1 MNPIRVKVTRS
12 ALVEVTA
19 VISSGVLEPK
29 VILRHQGGDQDLLS
43 VRAVRLDGVGVK
55 VDRKRVVN
63 RTDKDFLVERIFTH
77 IVGNNPPV
85 APTNADC
92 VLASRVVG
100 RISVRVDLNVLEYP
114 GDDVRNLCV
123 GLGVHRV
130 SPHPWAGLT
139 HLVDYLSDVSIE
151 LIDGQAGSSL

>member
-1 MNPIRVKVTRS
+1 MVK
-12 ALVEVTA
+12 
-19 VISSGVLEPK
+19 G
-29 VILRHQGGDQDLLS
+29 IL
-43 VRAVRLDGVGVK
+43 
-55 VDRKRVVN
+55 
-63 RTDKDFLVERIFTH
+63 TD
-77 IVGNNPPV
+77 IVSNDPPV
-85 APTNADC
+85 APADADC
-92 VLASRVVG
+92 VLASRIVG